1 MLVRKF
7 CTTRRLRRTQAPTFM
22 RYMNRARRGTR
33 PPDIGT
39 EPDKATTAL
48 GTLRRR
54 LYPALG
60 VRKPPSHAE
69 GNLCP
74 IFKT

>member
-1 MLVRKF
+1 MLVPKL
-7 CTTRRLRRTQAPTFM
+7 CKTRRLRRTQAPTFM
-22 RYMNRARRGTR
+22 RYMNRARRGIQ

-54 LYPALG
+54 LYPALA
-60 VRKPPSHAE
+60 VRKPPSHAN
-69 GNLCP
+69 GSLCA